1 MRSFGSRGGP
11 PSSAGAPPTWEDPY
25 ASPAVPRLQAKRESD
40 ARVTKP
46 ALIITHL
53 PDRKSGLVREAI
65 EYSGYPIREQ
75 NVFDGTPLPPIDRV
89 GAIVSLGGKMS
100 ATRVDEDEYLTA
112 EVSLLQAAVANGVP
126 TLGICLGA
134 QLLAVAAGGDVVTM
148 PRVYVGWP
156 QLSRTAAA
164 DDDRV
169 FGDLSSGTHVLK
181 WHEDRIEP
189 PPERRRAGD
198 DSQSRGGAVP
208 RRAGRLGQPDAHRGH
223 ARDAAANVARGS
235 RRGRGDR
242 VGRPPDCRLPAGERG
257 PAPGPDGRAPSG
269 AGAVCEPSLPRR
281 R

>member
-1 MRSFGSRGGP
+1 LSAGGP
-11 PSSAGAPPTWEDPY
+11 PAWEDPY
-25 ASPAVPRLQAKRESD
+25 ASPAVPRVQAKRESD

-65 EYSGYPIREQ
+65 EHAGYPIREQ

-100 ATRVDEDEYLTA
+100 ATRVEEDEYLTA
-112 EVSLLQAAVANGVP
+112 EVSLLQAAVTNGVP

-156 QLSRTAAA
+156 QLSLTVTG
-164 DDDRV
+164 DDRV
-169 FGDLSSGTHVLK
+169 FGDLSSGTRVLK

-189 PPERRRAGD
+189 PP
-198 DSQSRGGAVP
+198 GAAVLATTASP
-208 RRAGRLGQPDAHRGH
+208 G
-223 ARDAAANVARGS
+223 AALF
-235 RRGRGDR
+235 R
-242 VGRPPDCRLPAGERG
+242 VGSAAWGSQMHIEVTPEMLLQTWLADPDEVAEIESGGHQIADFRQESADRLPAQMDALR
-257 PAPGPDGRAPSG
+257 PVLARFA
-269 AGAVCEPSLPRR
+269 SLVTEATHDHADA
-281 R
+281 